1 MFGLMRMGFWALL
14 ILLVLPIDRNGD
26 AVHVDLASPVEAVFT
41 VRELV
46 ADLRDICV
54 RKPDVC
60 QRGQELA
67 TTVAARAR
75 ESARVAYKALDA
87 RLGEPDRSIMT
98 GSIAKD

>member
-1 MFGLMRMGFWALL
+1 MFGLIRMGFWGLLVLL
-14 ILLVLPIDRNGD
+14 ILPVDRNGD
-26 AVHVDLASPVEAVFT
+26 AMHVDLASPVEAVFT

-46 ADLRDICV
+46 ADLRDVCV
-54 RKPDVC
+54 RKPDIC

-75 ESARVAYKALDA
+75 EGARVAYQALDN

-98 GSIAKD
+98 GSIRKD